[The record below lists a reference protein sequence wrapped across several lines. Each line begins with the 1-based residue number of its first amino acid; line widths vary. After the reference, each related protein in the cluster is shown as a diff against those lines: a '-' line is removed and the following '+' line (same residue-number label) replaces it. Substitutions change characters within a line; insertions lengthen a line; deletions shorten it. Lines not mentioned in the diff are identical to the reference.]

1 MNAINRTLSQQE
13 AAWEQVYSPSVRD
26 SLSGWVH
33 FTKDLHPKCRWR
45 SRNGACNCGIL
56 TVNTVAARTTKYFI
70 RAMAGLMKNT
80 GQNGQI
86 WMHAFWEDGDGDIGV
101 SGPDSS
107 PAGWCWRHGPGRRS
121 WSASPGPRRRAQ
133 NGPAVSSAAR
143 VWS

>member
-1 MNAINRTLSQQE
+1 MNAINRTLSQQQ

-107 PAGWCWRHGPGRRS
+107 PGRMVL
-121 WSASPGPRRRAQ
+121 APRARQAFLECFA
-133 NGPAVSSAAR
+133 GPAA
-143 VWS
+143 